1 MTEYLYYLMVFTYY
15 YLGERDEPITI
26 CCSRAPTLAEKKG
39 MSACAWRVA
48 LAYKCID
55 SCACRV
61 RDPLSSHLR
70 IWELIIRV
78 LLWLSVLVVTFRIG
92 FAVEIVTFGVY
103 WWAILFSDLLFLID
117 IVVSCKTG
125 FMRGDGDEHGHASC
139 MGLPC
144 YLLSVL
150 LCKKCGDCG
159 SSLTGGPGSSGNN
172 GMPSIDAKDGHVIAR
187 VSATTAAT
195 DDGAPIPEKRLDDG
209 SGSTSNELFV
219 ISLLHFLLF
228 LTRILIMI
236 VRRYRGIQFCVE
248 PPDGVPAIRCAL
260 VLARFDHFFPSWL
273 SS

>member
-39 MSACAWRVA
+39 MSACAWRMA

-103 WWAILFSDLLFLID
+103 WWGILFSDLLFLID

-172 GMPSIDAKDGHVIAR
+172 GMPSVDAKDGHVIAR

-209 SGSTSNELFV
+209 SGST
-219 ISLLHFLLF
+219 
-228 LTRILIMI
+228 
-236 VRRYRGIQFCVE
+236 
-248 PPDGVPAIRCAL
+248 
-260 VLARFDHFFPSWL
+260 
-273 SS
+273 